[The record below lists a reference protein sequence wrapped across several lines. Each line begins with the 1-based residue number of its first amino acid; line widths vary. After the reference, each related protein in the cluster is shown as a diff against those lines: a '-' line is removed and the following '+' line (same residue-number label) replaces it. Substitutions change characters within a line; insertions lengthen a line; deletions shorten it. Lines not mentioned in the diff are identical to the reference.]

1 VEQATFDTQPA
12 DIVPA
17 ISFSPDKMLQAR
29 LFSYGDAQ
37 RCRLGINH
45 RLIPANAPRCPV
57 HSYHCDGA
65 MRVDGNFGGTL
76 GYEPNSYRN
85 GKSSQSFANR
95 RSASKALRTIGTIAR
110 TPTTTRNA
118 PNMAQT

>member
-1 VEQATFDTQPA
+1 VERATFDVQPGRPRSRHQLLTGQNA
-12 DIVPA
+12 AGAAYD
-17 ISFSPDKMLQAR
+17 
-29 LFSYGDAQ
+29 DAQ
-37 RCRLGINH
+37 RYRLGINH
-45 RLIPANAPRCPV
+45 HLIPANAPRCPV